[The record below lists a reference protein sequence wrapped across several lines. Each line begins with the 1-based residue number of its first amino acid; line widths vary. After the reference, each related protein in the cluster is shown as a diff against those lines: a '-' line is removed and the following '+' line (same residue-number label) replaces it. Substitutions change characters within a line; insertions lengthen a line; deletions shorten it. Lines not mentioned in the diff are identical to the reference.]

1 MYIVAWQF
9 KQFFLPQK
17 MDIGDCRKVHS
28 AALKADYE
36 AAAKCRDYGYELD
49 VRHY

>member
-1 MYIVAWQF
+1 
-9 KQFFLPQK
+9 

-36 AAAKCRDYGYELD
+36 AAAKSRGYGYELD
-49 VRHY
+49 VRYFYKITILP